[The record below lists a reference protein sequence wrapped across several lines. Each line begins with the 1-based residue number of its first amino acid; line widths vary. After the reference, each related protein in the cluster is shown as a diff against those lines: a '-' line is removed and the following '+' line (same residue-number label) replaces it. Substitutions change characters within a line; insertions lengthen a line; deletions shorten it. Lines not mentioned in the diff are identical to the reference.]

1 MPGFFYRLVRPS
13 DASSHISW
21 WSWPEWSFHQYRWY
35 LVNKKY
41 ERFHLGVM
49 NVGARIFGGG
59 LLVVGVSFLLTA
71 VLSNSDRVLFAV
83 LGLLATGG
91 GIAFLVVKPIRPGD
105 IENLIDGKAQPRR
118 TGTYEKRK

>member
-1 MPGFFYRLVRPS
+1 M
-13 DASSHISW
+13 
-21 WSWPEWSFHQYRWY
+21 
-35 LVNKKY
+35 VNKQY

-71 VLSNSDRVLFAV
+71 VFSESDRVVFAV
-83 LGLLATGG
+83 LGILAICG

-105 IENLIDGKAQPRR
+105 IENFIDGKSQPRR